1 MARMAGQV
9 DLSKREAI
17 LDAALYVLGQRGLS
31 ASMEEIARR
40 ACVSKQTIYN
50 HYGSKAELVRAIAEQ
65 RVHEMTAPL
74 ETPEGIE
81 NPAEA
86 LAGFARILLAAVTN
100 QSGYSIYRMAI
111 LNAHEMPDIAQA
123 MYEAGPKTSRAR
135 LADYLA
141 VETRTGRLAC
151 PNPQEAAEF
160 FAGMVIGSFQS
171 ASLLG
176 VDVQLDA
183 VRVERIAT
191 EATARF
197 LRAYAPA

>member
-1 MARMAGQV
+1 MARLAGQI
-9 DLSKREAI
+9 DLSKNEAI
-17 LDAALYVLGQRGLS
+17 LEAAMYVLGQRGLA

-50 HYGSKAELVRAIAEQ
+50 HYGCKADLVRAIAEQ
-65 RVHEMTAPL
+65 RAHEMTASL
-74 ETPEGIE
+74 ETPEGLE

-86 LAGFARILLAAVTN
+86 LAGFARLLLAAVTN

-111 LNAHEMPDIAQA
+111 LNAHEMPDIARA

-135 LADYLA
+135 LAEYLA
-141 VETRTGRLAC
+141 IETRTGRLAC
-151 PNPQEAAEF
+151 PDPLEAAEF

-171 ASLLG
+171 AALLG

-183 VRVERIAT
+183 AKVERIAT
-191 EATARF
+191 EAAARF
-197 LRAYAPA
+197 IKAYTV